1 MRASNGQTSPRR
13 PPVQDSFCGF
23 SGLSAVTARAG
34 LVWVP
39 GLVSVVVTA
48 MVAGTPVAARGQT
61 ELAESPAVDSPA
73 EISPNP
79 SASPAQKDEKTGD
92 KPVKKK
98 VAVIAHIS
106 LAGSMPDGVGQGGL
120 LADVSP
126 QLHRIIERL
135 DKAAADTRVKGVV
148 LSIESPAIGRG
159 RAAELRAAI
168 GRIRKAGKPVAAHL
182 VGADPIHYIV
192 ASACDTV
199 AMPPAATLEI
209 TGVRTE
215 VTFYKA
221 MLDKIGV
228 EAEILQ
234 VGEFKGAGEPLTRA
248 SMSPQLRSQY
258 EQFVGDLY
266 EQLVAGIAADRKLS
280 TEQVQTLI
288 DTGVFT
294 PEAAV
299 DAKLIDA
306 VAYED
311 EVISGLAGRLKIDQ
325 PKVTR
330 DYAEQKLD
338 NDFSGIGGLVKL
350 VEVLSGQKQAA
361 ATGKGKQIAII
372 YLTGEIKEGKGKDD
386 LLGGGSAGSDSVIK
400 AIREAAKDDK
410 VAAIVLRIDSPGGSA
425 LASDLIW
432 REAERTTKP
441 VVASL
446 GDIAASGGYY
456 VAVAAD
462 KIVAAPGTLTGSI
475 GVVGGK
481 IAVGP
486 ALEKYGVHTDV
497 VAKGRNA
504 GWLSMQTPFTDNER
518 EVFLATMKDVYRL
531 FTSKVAAGRKL
542 DMEKLATLAEGR
554 VFTGRMA
561 KDLGLVDRLGTLDDA
576 IDEARKLA
584 GIDADE
590 AVERVLLP
598 EPRGLFNDLFGMA
611 GDAAPV
617 AGLAGSG
624 ASSGSN
630 FAREA
635 LIRAALL
642 ARMSGVPGLEG
653 LAAEA
658 DALVQLSSGR
668 PLMMLPMRVRVR

>member
-1 MRASNGQTSPRR
+1 MHHFFGL
-13 PPVQDSFCGF
+13 
-23 SGLSAVTARAG
+23 SGLIGAVRRACISSAGCLTVLLLATAALHPATVHGQAATAEPAG
-34 LVWVP
+34 QV
-39 GLVSVVVTA
+39 GK
-48 MVAGTPVAARGQT
+48 
-61 ELAESPAVDSPA
+61 AVD
-73 EISPNP
+73 
-79 SASPAQKDEKTGD
+79 KDAKDGKATEKQA
-92 KPVKKK
+92 KKK
-98 VAVIAHIS
+98 SPVIAQIT
-106 LAGSMPDGVGQGGL
+106 LAGSIPDGVGQGGL

-126 QLHRIIERL
+126 HLHRLIERL
-135 DKAAADTRVKGVV
+135 DKAATDTRVKGVV

-159 RAAELRAAI
+159 RAEELRAAI

-182 VGADPIHYIV
+182 IGADPVHYIV

-215 VTFYKA
+215 VTFFKA
-221 MLDKIGV
+221 MLDKLDV
-228 EAEILQ
+228 NAEILQ
-234 VGEFKGAGEPLTRA
+234 VGEFKGAGEPLTRT
-248 SMSPQLRSQY
+248 SMSPQLRAQY

-266 EQLVAGIAADRKLS
+266 EQLVERIAADRKLPAD
-280 TEQVQTLI
+280 EVRTLI

-294 PEAAV
+294 PETALK
-299 DAKLIDA
+299 AKLIDA

-311 EVISGLAGRLKIDQ
+311 EVISGLAGRLKLDE
-325 PKVTR
+325 PKISR
-330 DYAEQKLD
+330 DYAEQKMD

-350 VEVLSGQKQAA
+350 VELLSGQKQAA
-361 ATGKGKQIAII
+361 AAGKDKQIAII
-372 YLTGEIKEGKGKDD
+372 YLTGEIKEGKGKDE
-386 LLGGGSAGSDSVIK
+386 LLAGGSAGSDSVIK
-400 AIREAAKDDK
+400 AIRDAAKDDK

-481 IAVGP
+481 IAVGK

-504 GWLSMQTPFTDNER
+504 GWLSMQTPFTEQER

-531 FTSKVAAGRKL
+531 FTSKVASGRKL
-542 DMEKLATLAEGR
+542 DMETIGKLAEGR

-576 IDEARKLA
+576 IDEAKKLA
-584 GIDADE
+584 GIGADE
-590 AVERVLLP
+590 AIERVLLP
-598 EPRGLFNDLFGMA
+598 EPRGLFDDLFGMA

-617 AGLAGSG
+617 ARLAGAG
-624 ASSGSN
+624 NASGSS

-635 LIRAALL
+635 LVRAALL
-642 ARMSGVPGLEG
+642 ARMAGVPGLEG

>member
-1 MRASNGQTSPRR
+1 MAALPLTAVHGQT
-13 PPVQDSFCGF
+13 
-23 SGLSAVTARAG
+23 ATAEPKAK
-34 LVWVP
+34 
-39 GLVSVVVTA
+39 
-48 MVAGTPVAARGQT
+48 VADKDAKDDKDDKDAKAT
-61 ELAESPAVDSPA
+61 EKQA
-73 EISPNP
+73 
-79 SASPAQKDEKTGD
+79 
-92 KPVKKK
+92 KKK
-98 VAVIAHIS
+98 SPVIAQIT
-106 LAGSMPDGVGQGGL
+106 LAGSIPDGVGQGGL

-126 QLHRIIERL
+126 HLHRLIERL

-159 RAAELRAAI
+159 RAEELRAAI

-182 VGADPIHYIV
+182 IGADPVHYVV

-215 VTFYKA
+215 VTFFKA
-221 MLDKIGV
+221 MLDKLGV
-228 EAEILQ
+228 DAEILQ
-234 VGEFKGAGEPLTRA
+234 VGEFKGAGEPLTRT
-248 SMSPQLRSQY
+248 SMSPQLRAQY

-266 EQLVAGIAADRKLS
+266 EQLVERVAADRKLPA
-280 TEQVQTLI
+280 EQVRTLI

-299 DAKLIDA
+299 KAKLIDA

-311 EVISGLAGRLKIDQ
+311 EVISGLAGRLKLDE
-325 PKVTR
+325 PKISR
-330 DYAEQKLD
+330 DYAEQKMD

-350 VEVLSGQKQAA
+350 VELLSGQKQAA
-361 ATGKGKQIAII
+361 AAGKDKQIAII
-372 YLTGEIKEGKGKDD
+372 YLTGEIKEGKGKDE
-386 LLGGGSAGSDSVIK
+386 LLAGGSAGSDSVIE
-400 AIREAAKDDK
+400 AIRDAAKDEK

-446 GDIAASGGYY
+446 GDTAASGGYY

-481 IAVGP
+481 IAVGK

-504 GWLSMQTPFTDNER
+504 GWLSMQTPFTEQER

-531 FTSKVAAGRKL
+531 FTSKVASGRKL
-542 DMEKLATLAEGR
+542 DMETIGKLAEGR

-576 IDEARKLA
+576 IDEAKKLA
-584 GIDADE
+584 GIGADE
-590 AVERVLLP
+590 AIERVLLP
-598 EPRGLFNDLFGMA
+598 EPRGLFDDLFGMA

-617 AGLAGSG
+617 ARLASAGTATGS
-624 ASSGSN
+624 S

-635 LIRAALL
+635 LVRAALL
-642 ARMSGVPGLEG
+642 ARMAGVPGLEG

-658 DALVQLSSGR
+658 DALVQFSSGR

>member
-1 MRASNGQTSPRR
+1 MDHFFVLPSPSGAVRRGCVFGVGCLAAMVLASASLPLAAVHGQT
-13 PPVQDSFCGF
+13 
-23 SGLSAVTARAG
+23 ATA
-34 LVWVP
+34 
-39 GLVSVVVTA
+39 
-48 MVAGTPVAARGQT
+48 
-61 ELAESPAVDSPA
+61 EPA
-73 EISPNP
+73 EK
-79 SASPAQKDEKTGD
+79 AADRDGKAAD
-92 KPVKKK
+92 KQAKKK
-98 VAVIAHIS
+98 APVIAQIT
-106 LAGSMPDGVGQGGL
+106 LAGSISDGVGQGGL

-126 QLHRIIERL
+126 HLHRLVERL
-135 DKAAADTRVKGVV
+135 DKAATDTRVKGVV

-159 RAAELRAAI
+159 RAEELRAAI

-182 VGADPIHYIV
+182 IGADPVHYIV

-221 MLDKIGV
+221 MLDKLGV
-228 EAEILQ
+228 DAEILQ
-234 VGEFKGAGEPLTRA
+234 VGEFKGAGEPLTRT
-248 SMSPQLRSQY
+248 SMSPQLRAQY
-258 EQFVGDLY
+258 EQFVSDLY
-266 EQLVAGIAADRKLS
+266 EQLVERIAADRKLPAG
-280 TEQVQTLI
+280 EVRTLI

-294 PEAAV
+294 PETAV
-299 DAKLIDA
+299 KAKLIDA

-311 EVISGLAGRLKIDQ
+311 EVISGLTGRLKLDE
-325 PKVTR
+325 PKIAR
-330 DYAEQKLD
+330 DYAEQKID

-350 VEVLSGQKQAA
+350 VELLSGQKQAA
-361 ATGKGKQIAII
+361 ATGKDKQIAIV
-372 YLTGEIKEGKGKDD
+372 YLTGEIKEGKGRDD

-400 AIREAAKDDK
+400 AIRDAAKDDK

-446 GDIAASGGYY
+446 SDIAASGGYY

-481 IAVGP
+481 IAVGK
-486 ALEKYGVHTDV
+486 ALEKVGVHTDV

-561 KDLGLVDRLGTLDDA
+561 KELGLVDRLGTLEDA
-576 IDEARKLA
+576 IDEAKKLA
-584 GIDADE
+584 GIGADE
-590 AVERVLLP
+590 AIERVLLP
-598 EPRGLFNDLFGMA
+598 EPRGLFDDLFGMA

-617 AGLAGSG
+617 ARLAGAG
-624 ASSGSN
+624 TAPGSS
-630 FAREA
+630 FARET
-635 LIRAALL
+635 LVRAALL
-642 ARMSGVPGLEG
+642 ARMTGVPGLEG

>member
-1 MRASNGQTSPRR
+1 MRHLFERPSPRPSTNDR
-13 PPVQDSFCGF
+13 
-23 SGLSAVTARAG
+23 AVFRGAG
-34 LVWVP
+34 V
-39 GLVSVVVTA
+39 
-48 MVAGTPVAARGQT
+48 
-61 ELAESPAVDSPA
+61 
-73 EISPNP
+73 
-79 SASPAQKDEKTGD
+79 
-92 KPVKKK
+92 
-98 VAVIAHIS
+98 VAVILALAALPPAVVMGQAATAEPAAAVGAAPAAEKDAKAVGKPAKKKSALIAHIT
-106 LAGSMPDGVGQGGL
+106 LAGSLADGVGQGGL

-126 QLHRIIERL
+126 HLHRIIERL
-135 DKAAADTRVKGVV
+135 DKAATDPRVKGVV
-148 LSIESPAIGRG
+148 LTIESPAIGRG
-159 RAAELRAAI
+159 RAEELRAAI

-182 VGADPIHYIV
+182 IGGDPVHYMV
-192 ASACDTV
+192 AAACDTV

-221 MLDKIGV
+221 MLDHLGV
-228 EAEILQ
+228 DAEILQ
-234 VGEFKGAGEPLTRA
+234 VGEFKGAGEPLTRT
-248 SMSPQLRSQY
+248 SMSPQLRAQY

-266 EQLVAGIAADRKLS
+266 EQLVEGIAADRKLQ
-280 TEQVQTLI
+280 TDQVRSLI

-299 DAKLIDA
+299 EAKLIDA

-311 EVISGLAGRLKIDQ
+311 EVISGLAGRLKIDE
-325 PKVTR
+325 PKIAR

-350 VEVLSGQKQAA
+350 VELLSGQKQAA
-361 ATGKGKQIAII
+361 AAGKDKQIAII
-372 YLTGEIKEGKGKDD
+372 YLTGEIKEGKGKDE
-386 LLGGGSAGSDSVIK
+386 LLGGGSAGSESVIK
-400 AIREAAKDDK
+400 AIRDAAKDDK

-432 REAERTTKP
+432 REAERTNKP

-446 GDIAASGGYY
+446 SDTAASGGYY

-462 KIVAAPGTLTGSI
+462 KIVAAPGSLTGSI

-481 IAVGP
+481 IAVGK

-504 GWLSMQTPFTDNER
+504 GWLSMQTPFTDHER

-531 FTSKVAAGRKL
+531 FTSKVASGRKM
-542 DMEKLATLAEGR
+542 DMEKLAMLAEGR

-561 KDLGLVDRLGTLDDA
+561 KDLGLVDRLGTLEDA
-576 IDEARKLA
+576 VDEAKKLA
-584 GIDADE
+584 GIGEDE
-590 AVERVLLP
+590 AIERVLLP
-598 EPRGLFNDLFGMA
+598 EPRGLFDDLFGMA
-611 GDAAPV
+611 GEAAPV
-617 AGLAGSG
+617 AQAIAAANAGG
-624 ASSGSN
+624 RGGV
-630 FAREA
+630 ARDA
-635 LIRAALL
+635 LVRAAIL
-642 ARMSGVPGLEG
+642 ARLAGVPGLEG

-658 DALVQLSSGR
+658 EALVQLSSGR